1 MPIDNIQGAALATY
15 MKDEGVTNVYILDD
29 AEVYGKGVAKNT
41 QTAAEGLGIKIAG
54 TDSWDG
60 AAANYRALAD
70 KIKATGADAV
80 FTGGIIDNNGPQLY
94 KDLHASMPDAKLFGP
109 DGMATVDFT
118 KEIPEEVQAQT
129 YLTAPT
135 LAPDELPPAGQQFYK
150 DYEAEY
156 GEPQD
161 EIDPYAVYGYEAM
174 SVVCDSIAQGGDD
187 RQAVID
193 AFFATNGPREPAGH
207 VRHRSGRRHHA
218 LRLRRIQGRRRQA
231 GVQQGDQGGDQLGRS
246 HETTEAGRSRGRP
259 AAVRGPPAMES
270 ASIPARPPRARG
282 DVLREN
288 ISKWGLIVLLL
299 ALPVYYGITD
309 LIDDGSLTRVANNIV
324 DGLSNGAIWALIAI
338 GYTLVYGIIELINF
352 AHGDLFMIGSFI
364 AFGMIGAIGLT
375 TSTAGLALV
384 GGLVVCILVAM
395 VGCSTLNVMIERV
408 GYRPLRNAPK
418 LAPLITA
425 VGFSFIL
432 QNVGLLWLGGSH
444 TSVPDLID
452 SQDNLFTIG
461 GVEFSNGDVFAFV
474 VTIPLVVVLVNF
486 IARSR
491 IGRAMRATAQDPE
504 AARLMG
510 INVDTTISFTF
521 LLGGLMA
528 GAAGLISALYQT
540 DVWFFSGF
548 TAGLLSFTAAV
559 MGGIGNL
566 KGAVLGGLIIGVI
579 QQISDNR
586 IGTEWTA
593 AIVFGYLVL
602 ILVFR
607 PQGLLGEQT
616 REAG

>member
-1 MPIDNIQGAALATY
+1 
-15 MKDEGVTNVYILDD
+15 
-29 AEVYGKGVAKNT
+29 
-41 QTAAEGLGIKIAG
+41 
-54 TDSWDG
+54 
-60 AAANYRALAD
+60 
-70 KIKATGADAV
+70 
-80 FTGGIIDNNGPQLY
+80 
-94 KDLHASMPDAKLFGP
+94 
-109 DGMATVDFT
+109 
-118 KEIPEEVQAQT
+118 
-129 YLTAPT
+129 
-135 LAPDELPPAGQQFYK
+135 
-150 DYEAEY
+150 
-156 GEPQD
+156 
-161 EIDPYAVYGYEAM
+161 
-174 SVVCDSIAQGGDD
+174 
-187 RQAVID
+187 
-193 AFFATNGPREPAGH
+193 
-207 VRHRSGRRHHA
+207 
-218 LRLRRIQGRRRQA
+218 
-231 GVQQGDQGGDQLGRS
+231 
-246 HETTEAGRSRGRP
+246 
-259 AAVRGPPAMES
+259 MES

-299 ALPVYYGITD
+299 ALPVYFGIKD
-309 LIDDGSLTRVANNIV
+309 LGEEGDLSRLGNNLK
-324 DGLSNGAIWALIAI
+324 DGLSNGAIWASIAI

-364 AFGMIGAIGLT
+364 AFGMLGVIGLT
-375 TSTAGLALV
+375 TETTGIALF
-384 GGLVVCILVAM
+384 GGLLIVLLVAM
-395 VGCSTLNVMIERV
+395 IGAGTLNTMIERV
-408 GYRPLRNAPK
+408 AYRPLRNAPK

-444 TSVPDLID
+444 NSVPDLVN
-452 SQDNLFTIG
+452 SQDTFVTIFG
-461 GVEFSNGDVFAFV
+461 ISINNGDVLAAV
-474 VTIPLVVVLVNF
+474 VTIPLVVLLVNF
-486 IARSR
+486 ISRSR

-528 GAAGLISALYQT
+528 GAAGLTYALYQT

-548 TAGLLSFTAAV
+548 IAGLLSFTAAV

-593 AIVFGYLVL
+593 AIVFAYLVL